1 MVIEQVMAGT
11 ALHWQLARFTLVMIT
26 GLVFIRAAVIP
37 ATKFLV
43 ARRTDNIRTQTSIGN
58 FTGIF
63 TGFLVLIAAFQAGNF
78 GGLVTVLGTVT
89 AALTVAIG
97 FGMRDEV
104 GSLVSGIF
112 IQVDNP
118 FVKGDYIKVD
128 DTEGVVQ
135 EINLRT
141 TTLKTSGS
149 EKMVMPNRI
158 LNASGIKNFTRG
170 RKTKTSVNVKTPV
183 ETVDKA
189 RKILR
194 EEAEE
199 NSEVQDSPEPDT
211 LISKIEEDKAETELH
226 YWVSSPG
233 KVSEVRSKILENFSE
248 KAQDQEI
255 FTEEKTEE

>member
-1 MVIEQVMAGT
+1 
-11 ALHWQLARFTLVMIT
+11 MIT
-26 GLVFIRAAVIP
+26 GLVFIRAAVMP
-37 ATKFLV
+37 ATRFLV
-43 ARRTDNIRTQTSIGN
+43 AQRTDNIRTQSSIRN

-63 TGFLVLIAAFQAGNF
+63 SGFMVLTAALQAGSF
-78 GGLVTVLGTVT
+78 GGLVTILGTIT

-128 DTEGVVQ
+128 ETEGVVQ
-135 EINLRT
+135 EINIRT

-149 EKMVMPNRI
+149 EKMVMPNRV

-170 RKTKTSVNVKTPV
+170 RKTKTSITVKTPV

-194 EEAEE
+194 EGAEE
-199 NSEVQDSPEPDT
+199 NKEIQDSPEPDT
-211 LISKIEEDKAETELH
+211 LISKIEDEKAEVELH

-233 KVSEVRSKILENFSE
+233 KVAEVRSKILENFSE
-248 KAQDQEI
+248 KARDQKI
-255 FTEEKTEE
+255 FAEAEKEE